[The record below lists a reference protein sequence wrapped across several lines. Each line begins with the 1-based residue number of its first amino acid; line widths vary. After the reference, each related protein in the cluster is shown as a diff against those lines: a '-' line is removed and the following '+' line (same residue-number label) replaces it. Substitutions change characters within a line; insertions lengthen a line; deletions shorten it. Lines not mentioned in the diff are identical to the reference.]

1 MGIASP
7 SVPRH
12 IAIIM
17 DGNGRWAQ
25 NRGLPRFKG
34 HEQGGKTVEKIAQY
48 GVDLGLECMSL
59 YSFSMQN
66 WKRPQEEIDFLM
78 HLYSLYLEA
87 IRPDLMRNNVR
98 LVHLGRFQR
107 LPQRVVDTLI
117 ETVKMTQ
124 PNTGMV
130 LAVALNYGGRTEIV
144 DAAQKISADV
154 VAGKIRPTDIDE
166 QTFENHLYTAG
177 LPDPDLVIRT
187 SGEMRISNFLLWQVS
202 YAEFYVTDTLWPDF
216 SEKDIDDAIQT
227 YARRSRRFGDVKP
240 QSLL

>member
-1 MGIASP
+1 
-7 SVPRH
+7 
-12 IAIIM
+12 M